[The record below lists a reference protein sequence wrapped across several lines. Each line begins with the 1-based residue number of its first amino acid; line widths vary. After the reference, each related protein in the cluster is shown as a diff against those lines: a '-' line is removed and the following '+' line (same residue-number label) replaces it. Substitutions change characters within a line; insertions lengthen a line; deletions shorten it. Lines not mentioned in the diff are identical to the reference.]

1 MANRKVSSNKKVSSK
16 PRRRAPTGATRKPKR
31 VINFSQ
37 HKSVF
42 VGVAGVLVVVLLII
56 TIDFRAQLG
65 KIEQLT
71 RRPIS
76 SVLLRGEFNFIS
88 KDKIKSALKAN
99 LKEDFVNLD
108 LEKLKKDLEFSPW
121 IEEVK
126 LSRVWPAK
134 LVIEVREQVP
144 IARWGEKGF
153 INRFGKKISIDSNA
167 MLSDLP
173 QLSGPDT
180 MVRDIASEYLRISR
194 LFGEKG
200 IQLTGVSV
208 DGTRSWVLW
217 VAGKRSIYMGADNLA
232 AKLDLFLQIYEQHLA
247 NSLENVKKV
256 DMRYKSGLAIE
267 WIDSEKQMHAMS
279 RLRQQN
285 YASN

>member
-108 LEKLKKDLEFSPW
+108 LEKL
-121 IEEVK
+121 
-126 LSRVWPAK
+126 
-134 LVIEVREQVP
+134 
-144 IARWGEKGF
+144 WGEKGF